1 MKEIK
6 IRPGTPQDAEAVA
19 KVLDSVPWPHPYFK
33 NPHERQKAVARQL
46 AGPLEPGVS
55 HLLVAEL
62 ESRLVGYVMWH
73 CLPCLYLPNP
83 EAYVSDCFVLD
94 GYRGQKIG
102 QSLLQAVAGEAKA
115 KGVPPAFAAEPQ
127 EPGIIRARLLQKGWL
142 GPSATT
148 WPTLCWIFEA
158 KSRLW
163 PAWRAYL
170 NPASTV
176 PPRGVPRGG

>member
-1 MKEIK
+1 MNDIK
-6 IRPGTPQDAEAVA
+6 IRPGTQQDAEAVA
-19 KVLDSVPWPHPYFK
+19 KVLDSVLWPHPYF
-33 NPHERQKAVARQL
+33 NSPRERQKAVKRQL
-46 AGPLEPGVS
+46 SGPLEPGVS

-62 ESRLVGYVMWH
+62 ESKLVGYVMWH

-115 KGVPPAFAAEPQ
+115 KGCH
-127 EPGIIRARLLQKGWL
+127 RLLLLNRKKRESYERAFIKKRA

-148 WPTLCWIFEA
+148 WPTLCWTFDA
-158 KSRLW
+158 KTRLW
-163 PAWRAYL
+163 PTWRF
-170 NPASTV
+170 
-176 PPRGVPRGG
+176 